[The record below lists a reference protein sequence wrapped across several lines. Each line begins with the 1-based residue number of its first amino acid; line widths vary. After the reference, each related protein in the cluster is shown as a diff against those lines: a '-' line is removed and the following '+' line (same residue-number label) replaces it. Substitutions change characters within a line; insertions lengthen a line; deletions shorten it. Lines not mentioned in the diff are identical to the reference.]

1 MFDMGANKASGPD
14 GFNPRF
20 FQKYWGIVGASVIEL
35 VQTSVRQGKLPEGVN
50 KALICLLAKVENPNL

>member
-1 MFDMGANKASGPD
+1 MFDMGANKVSGPD
-14 GFNPRF
+14 GFNLGF

-50 KALICLLAKVENPNL
+50 KTLICLLAKVENPNL